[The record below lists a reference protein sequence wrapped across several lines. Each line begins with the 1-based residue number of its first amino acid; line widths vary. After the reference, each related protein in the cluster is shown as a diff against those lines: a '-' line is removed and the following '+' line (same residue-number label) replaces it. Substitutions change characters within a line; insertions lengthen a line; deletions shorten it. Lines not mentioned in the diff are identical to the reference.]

1 MAHLKSLIENQ
12 TIHIDPHHRGI
23 EHNFYDKNQDVH
35 IHKEFKNEDKKKK
48 LTIKIPLNSEKSVY
62 ISKNIPAK
70 IKEEIY
76 NVLNDRKEREFFLN
90 EVYGRLSS
98 DWKWIDDACA
108 RKEIADKISKAFGL
122 ILCNYVNIS
131 YKEDKVIKLVYFMQ
145 DKDCDT
151 KRLYRMIFDLKKGFS
166 IGEVNL
172 VCGALMGFYL
182 GDNKNLR

>member
-1 MAHLKSLIENQ
+1 MSHLKSLIENQ

-23 EHNFYDKNQDVH
+23 EHDFYDKKQDVH
-35 IHKEFKNEDKKKK
+35 IHKEFKNKDKKKK
-48 LTIKIPLNSEKSVY
+48 IKIKIPLNSDRSVSIY
-62 ISKNIPAK
+62 RKIPTE
-70 IKEEIY
+70 IKEEIFK
-76 NVLNDRKEREFFLN
+76 VLNDGENREIFLH
-90 EVYGRLSS
+90 EVYRRLVS
-98 DWKWIDDACA
+98 DWKWIDDAYA
-108 RKEIADKISKAFGL
+108 RKEIADKISKAFDL